1 MRFLI
6 KPTPRVFIV
15 LTDNKQVLLSYYA
28 HQRAEMLKMLRY
40 QKFFKGSVPTKKLVP
55 PTLDLLVKETTT
67 TPFLLS

>member
-1 MRFLI
+1 MRFLT

-28 HQRAEMLKMLRY
+28 HQREEMLRY